1 MSDHI
6 TSEKDE
12 RLWSH
17 TSEYSLGVK
26 KETFALNHYVRSRHH
41 KYDPILP
48 SSRVHSAILNRAFA

>member
-17 TSEYSLGVK
+17 TSEYSLGVMSRSI
-26 KETFALNHYVRSRHH
+26 TTYVQGIINTIQFCPRQEFT
-41 KYDPILP
+41 LQ
-48 SSRVHSAILNRAFA
+48 F